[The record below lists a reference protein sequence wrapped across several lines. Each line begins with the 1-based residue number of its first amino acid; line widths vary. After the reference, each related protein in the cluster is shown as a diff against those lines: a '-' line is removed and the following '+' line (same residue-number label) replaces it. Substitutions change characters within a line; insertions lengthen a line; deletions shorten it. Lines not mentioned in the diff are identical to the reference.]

1 MNVFPHDCHFGS
13 QTEPAIRN
21 CELCE
26 DGYPKRCLQPREACE
41 QSPLCTN
48 GRLLSSCRDFQFR
61 INELTR
67 LVPASV
73 RSVLWNL
80 QLTKL
85 ASNDGVGWLF
95 YLN

>member
-1 MNVFPHDCHFGS
+1 MSAFPYGRHFGS
-13 QTEPAIRN
+13 QTEPTIRN

-26 DGYPKRCLQPREACE
+26 DGYPKRCLQPRETCE
-41 QSPLCTN
+41 QSPFGTN
-48 GRLLSSCRDFQFR
+48 GRLLTSCRDFQFR